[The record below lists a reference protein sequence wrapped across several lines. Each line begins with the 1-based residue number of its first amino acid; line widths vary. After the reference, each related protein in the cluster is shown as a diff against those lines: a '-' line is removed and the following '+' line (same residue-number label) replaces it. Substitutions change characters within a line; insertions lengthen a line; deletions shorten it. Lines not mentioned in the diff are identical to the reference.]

1 MQQSTQRYGDTDPVE
16 PVRVADDSTDCTVRR
31 RAVRQLASRLS
42 PCQRVPLLPR
52 SRVALLERY
61 RGSQHVP
68 HARQSLRRRASVAF
82 RPQSCLR
89 RLGSVIIAGHGT
101 FCSLTYN
108 WSFKMKTRLA
118 GLSDSCG
125 VVRKDP
131 FRFLA
136 WCRKKRLN
144 QVLYIFLLV

>member
-1 MQQSTQRYGDTDPVE
+1 MLFDVQQSSSRYGDADTVE
-16 PVRVADDSTDCTVRR
+16 PLRVADDSTD
-31 RAVRQLASRLS
+31 RAVCRRSLYQLASRLS

-52 SRVALLERY
+52 SRVALLERN

-108 WSFKMKTRLA
+108 
-118 GLSDSCG
+118 
-125 VVRKDP
+125 
-131 FRFLA
+131 
-136 WCRKKRLN
+136 
-144 QVLYIFLLV
+144 